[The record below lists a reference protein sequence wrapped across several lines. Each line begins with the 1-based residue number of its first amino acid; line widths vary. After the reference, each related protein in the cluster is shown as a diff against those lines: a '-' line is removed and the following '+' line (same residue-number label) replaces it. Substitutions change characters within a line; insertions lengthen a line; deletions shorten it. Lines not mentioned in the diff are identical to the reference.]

1 MVRRCA
7 LAIGL
12 TVLVASLGVAAGIH
26 ESTTKPAGTNET
38 GTDFSWRAYSGTTIH
53 IMFDSHPWQKFIEPL
68 IPEFE
73 AQTGIHVDLSVYPES
88 QFRTKRTVEMLS
100 GTSDIDGFM
109 IMPAEDLAK
118 YAKSDWIEPLNHYMS
133 SKATSWPEYDLSDFF
148 HSALAAGVKKGTSY
162 TIPIQLETSL
172 LAYNKKILARYHVEV
187 PRTMAEL
194 LSAARTIYNDS
205 HGQIYGITMR
215 GDKAAAT
222 SQWIDFVHSFGGS
235 WLNGE
240 GKSAIDSPQAV
251 AATELYGK
259 LLRLYGPKSA
269 PTNSWYE
276 STSIFMRGRAAMIYD
291 ANVFKA
297 EYENRAISDVA
308 GYVGYTAIPS
318 GPAGSVPHVSAWS
331 LAIYSGSKHKGATW
345 LFMQWA
351 TSKAI
356 DLKALINGI
365 PVARRSSW
373 NSPTFEQNDNSPE
386 WTKATLASYKSAS
399 PLWNPPVVS
408 VSRCREVVGEAIVAS
423 ILGQDVSTA
432 LKSAAAQM
440 NAIIGSS
447 R

>member
-1 MVRRCA
+1 MVRRGA
-7 LAIGL
+7 LAFGL
-12 TVLVASLGVAAGIH
+12 AVLVASLGVAAGIH
-26 ESTTKPAGTNET
+26 ESTGRGASENGT

-68 IPEFE
+68 VPQFE

-100 GTSDIDGFM
+100 GTSNIDGFM

-118 YAKSDWIEPLNHYMS
+118 YTQANWIEPLNHFIDS
-133 SKATSWPEYDLSDFF
+133 RATSWPQYDPADFF
-148 HSALAAGVKKGTSY
+148 HSALAAGVTKGTNY

-172 LAYNKKILARYHVEV
+172 LAYNKRILARYGVEV
-187 PRTMAEL
+187 PRTMADL
-194 LSAARTIYNDS
+194 LSAAKKIYNDS

-222 SQWIDFVHSFGGS
+222 SQWIDFVHSYGGS
-235 WLNGE
+235 WLNGS
-240 GKSAIDSPQAV
+240 GKAAIDSPQAIK
-251 AATELYGK
+251 ATQLYGT

-269 PTNSWYE
+269 LTNSWYE
-276 STSIFMRGRAAMIYD
+276 STSIFMHGRAAMIYD

-297 EYENRAISDVA
+297 EYENKAISDVA
-308 GYVGYTAIPS
+308 GHVGYAVIPS

-331 LAIYSGSKHKGATW
+331 LAIYSGSKHKAATW

-356 DLKALINGI
+356 DLRALIDGI
-365 PVARRSSW
+365 PVARKSSW
-373 NSPTFEQNDNSPE
+373 NSPVFEKNDSSPE
-386 WTKATLASYKSAS
+386 WTRATLASYKSAT
-399 PLWNPPVVS
+399 PRWNPPVVS
-408 VSRCREVVGEAIVAS
+408 VSQCRDAVGEAIVAS

-432 LKSAAAQM
+432 LQSASAQM